1 MHISNGII
9 GGPVSLAYGVVAV
22 VLLALCL
29 GRARQDLNDRLAPM
43 AGLVAAFIF
52 AVQMLNFPV
61 LPGVSG
67 HLLGGALAAAL
78 VGPWVGA
85 LCVSVVLIVQA
96 LVFADGGISALGL
109 NISNMAL
116 LGTAVGYLVL
126 VGLMKLL
133 PRTAAGVGL
142 AVFGASIVSVVLA
155 SQGFVLQFVLG
166 GEVPLTIGYGQI
178 SATMAGVH
186 ALIGIGEG
194 LIAAVTVT
202 TVAKVRPDLVYALRG
217 ARLERPA
224 TGGLPT
230 RVFVLGGLA
239 VAAVLAGGVS
249 YLASGSPDGLDATTL
264 AGCTVDADGAI
275 TGGSCIAQRAADHE
289 LGGSFLADYG
299 IKGIDDATGLAG
311 LIGVALTFAVG
322 LAIFWSVRRR
332 RHAAAESAASEPTP
346 AAVPAEK

>member
-9 GGPVSLAYGVVAV
+9 GAPVSLAYGVVAI
-22 VLLALCL
+22 VLLAFCL
-29 GRARQDLNDRLAPM
+29 AKARQDLNERLAPM

-96 LVFADGGISALGL
+96 LIFADGGLSALGL

-116 LGTAVGYLVL
+116 LGTAVGFLVL

-133 PRTAAGVGL
+133 PRTAAGVGF
-142 AVFGASIVSVVLA
+142 AVFLASVLSVVLA
-155 SQGFVLQFVLG
+155 SQGFVLQFFLG
-166 GEVPLTIGYGQI
+166 GDIPLDIGYGQI
-178 SATMAGVH
+178 SATLAGVH

-217 ARLERPA
+217 ERLAAPGA
-224 TGGLPT
+224 AGVPT
-230 RVFVLGGLA
+230 RTFVLAGLA

-249 YLASGSPDGLDATTL
+249 YLASSHPDGLDATTL
-264 AGCTVDADGAI
+264 EGCTLNEADEI
-275 TGGSCIAQRAADHE
+275 IGGSCIAQRAQDHE

-299 IKGIDDATGLAG
+299 IKGVDNATGLAG
-311 LIGVALTFAVG
+311 LIGVALTFAIG
-322 LAIFWSVRRR
+322 LAIFWSIRRR
-332 RHAAAESAASEPTP
+332 RAAAASTAEHAAGADAA
-346 AAVPAEK
+346 AAKG

>member
-22 VLLALCL
+22 ALLAFCL
-29 GRARQDLNDRLAPM
+29 SRARQDLSERLAPM

-96 LVFADGGISALGL
+96 LIFADGGVSALGL

-142 AVFGASIVSVVLA
+142 AVFFASVLSVVLA

-166 GEVPLTIGYGQI
+166 GDVPLTIGYGEI

-186 ALIGIGEG
+186 ALNGVGEG
-194 LIAAVTVT
+194 LIAAAAVT
-202 TVAKVRPDLVYALRG
+202 TVAKVRPDLVYALHG
-217 ARLERPA
+217 DRLARPA
-224 TGGLPT
+224 ASGLPT
-230 RVFVLGGLA
+230 RTFVLAGLA

-249 YLASGSPDGLDATTL
+249 YLASGDPDGLDATTL
-264 AGCTVDADGAI
+264 TGCTVDADGVI
-275 TGGSCIAQRAADHE
+275 TGGSCIAQQAADHE

-299 IKGIDDATGLAG
+299 ISGVDGATGLAG
-311 LIGVALTFAVG
+311 LIGVALTFAIG
-322 LAIFWSVRRR
+322 LAVFWGVRRR
-332 RHAAAESAASEPTP
+332 RAAAAAPQQAPDTVS
-346 AAVPAEK
+346 AEK